1 MNLLKSKFLPFQKY
15 LRLARFRSK
24 IRLKKI
30 YLQCKHTAKVRN
42 LQTHLPFSVE
52 QPSIDFVAGTWK
64 INIKNQ
70 PIII

>member
-1 MNLLKSKFLPFQKY
+1 M
-15 LRLARFRSK
+15 
-24 IRLKKI
+24 
-30 YLQCKHTAKVRN
+30 AKVRN